1 MALFLLEIAIM
12 AILIVYG
19 LRLAGSVGGGVFAIL
34 GILIMVFIFRLP
46 PGTIPVDAVYIILS
60 IAISGGV
67 LEITGGIDYLVS
79 VAAKLIKKWPR
90 SVTFI
95 SPLIMFVFVFGIG
108 TSNIALA
115 LEPVIS
121 ETAIRAGVRPRRP
134 LVASVLAAN
143 FSLLCSPAAAATAY
157 IISLLAGHGITMGRY
172 MSIVVPTTLL
182 SIVCLSIFETLVGGH
197 KIPDKEYVEK
207 YNTAKVEAKE
217 EHFTTKNKL
226 AALFFLLGVFSILA
240 IGIFPSLQPDFVV
253 AGKHIKMVTST
264 VVQMFMYG
272 SAAINLFMTKVPA
285 KKIFESK
292 IGTSGFGALLAVL
305 GPGWLGSTV
314 FGNAHNLSVLK
325 TALGPAIEHASW
337 IMVLIILGIACLV
350 ISQAATSAI
359 VYPLALSLGVAPLF
373 LIATVQA
380 LNANFVIP
388 AQPTILFAEDVDTT
402 GSTHKYG
409 FEIPGFF
416 IIFVSFIIGTILITL

>member
-182 SIVCLSIFETLVGGH
+182 SIVCLSIFETLVGG
-197 KIPDKEYVEK
+197 
-207 YNTAKVEAKE
+207 A
-217 EHFTTKNKL
+217 
-226 AALFFLLGVFSILA
+226 
-240 IGIFPSLQPDFVV
+240 
-253 AGKHIKMVTST
+253 
-264 VVQMFMYG
+264 
-272 SAAINLFMTKVPA
+272 
-285 KKIFESK
+285 
-292 IGTSGFGALLAVL
+292 
-305 GPGWLGSTV
+305 
-314 FGNAHNLSVLK
+314 
-325 TALGPAIEHASW
+325 
-337 IMVLIILGIACLV
+337 
-350 ISQAATSAI
+350 
-359 VYPLALSLGVAPLF
+359 
-373 LIATVQA
+373 
-380 LNANFVIP
+380 
-388 AQPTILFAEDVDTT
+388 
-402 GSTHKYG
+402 
-409 FEIPGFF
+409 
-416 IIFVSFIIGTILITL
+416 